1 MQTNLDDKKGFLV
14 LDKRVYV
21 DGKPIGQFAD
31 VAGVKVFELARHREE
46 HLFKIYHG
54 YGLSKNFLGY
64 LVQIGVEEIHL
75 LLDGK
80 RLGVLVKEWIR
91 SGMEVRYEPY
101 EPQIVLREEMFIT
114 LE

>member
-21 DGKPIGQFAD
+21 DGKPIGQFAEID
-31 VAGVKVFELARHREE
+31 GLKVFELARHRDE
-46 HLFKIYHG
+46 HLFKIYQG
-54 YGLSKNFLGY
+54 YAVSKAFLTF
-64 LVQIGVEEIHL
+64 LKRIGVQEIHL

-80 RLGVLVKEWIR
+80 RLGVLLSEWIR
-91 SGMEVRYEPY
+91 LGLEVQYQPF
-101 EPQIVLREEMFIT
+101 EPQIVLKEEQFIK